1 MTKGRDFLLTNESKT
16 ILDYLISAFPNYES
30 SMMNFIV
37 ISENTGLSLSAVDS
51 ALQYLESLGYV
62 RIKRY
67 KGGGFVQDV
76 THQGMHYKEL
86 ESVTA
91 PTAQTNIFNA
101 PVTGSA
107 IGNFGAVTINNEISV
122 NEALSFIR
130 SQDISAE
137 DKAEAEK
144 MVTYIEALIENE
156 APLKKGFL
164 SKFSDILAKHHW
176 LPELAMKLLFQYLT
190 GQ

>member
-1 MTKGRDFLLTNESKT
+1 MLTNEAKT

-37 ISENTGLSLSAVDS
+37 ISENTGLPLSAVDS
-51 ALQYLESLGYV
+51 ALRYLESLGYV

-67 KGGGFVQDV
+67 KSGGFVQEV
-76 THQGMHYKEL
+76 THQGVHYKEL
-86 ESVTA
+86 ESITT

-107 IGNFGAVTINNEISV
+107 IGNSGSVTINNGISV
-122 NEALSFIR
+122 KEALSFIR

-144 MVTYIEALIENE
+144 MVTYIEALTEYE
-156 APLKKGFL
+156 APLKKGVL